1 MVFHKSAVRGDHCSQ
16 KRKEHMSKT
25 IKAIERH
32 IGPNTAAQPLHSH
45 ERKLVA
51 EWQSGVEILG
61 HVQRKLRLAFAPAQ
75 SSPVAT
81 LSY

>member
-1 MVFHKSAVRGDHCSQ
+1 M
-16 KRKEHMSKT
+16 
-25 IKAIERH
+25 
-32 IGPNTAAQPLHSH
+32 GPNTAQPLHSY

-75 SSPVAT
+75 SPPVAT
-81 LSY
+81 LSH